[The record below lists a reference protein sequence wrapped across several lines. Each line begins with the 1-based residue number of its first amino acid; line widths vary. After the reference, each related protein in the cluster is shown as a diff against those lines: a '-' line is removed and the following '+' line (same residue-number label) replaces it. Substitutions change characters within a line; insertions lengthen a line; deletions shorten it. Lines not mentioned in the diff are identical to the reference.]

1 MRFQSLGSLVF
12 SLQTAIGFPHSLV
25 PALADTRLRMLHANS
40 LPSSELGTQPQLR
53 RVEGGSMAMLRGL
66 ILVVRLDP
74 PSACSLETP
83 AHWITPTGSD
93 GEKNPPVPSQPQ
105 SFPETQD

>member
-40 LPSSELGTQPQLR
+40 SPSSELGTQPQLR

-74 PSACSLETP
+74 PSACLLETP